1 MNIYV
6 GNLAWKTR
14 RKELKELFEN
24 FGEVT
29 NAFIVR
35 DKKTRRSRG
44 FGFVEMAEDGE
55 AQEAIEK
62 LNNTV
67 FLERTIVVN
76 EALPKEEGDDG
87 ANESPTD
94 VNEDEYVGNAVDEA
108 ADTSA
113 DSSTGEEEAGGDAG
127 HDEQSASTETVSSGE
142 ELAADGEDASRD
154 EMAPGADRDSGD
166 DEPSVA
172 SEETPSAVESDSDES
187 GEDSNDDSGKNQ
199 EKGT

>member
-1 MNIYV
+1 MNIYI

-44 FGFVEMAEDGE
+44 FGFVEMAEEEE
-55 AQEAIEK
+55 ARQAIEK

-76 EALPKEEGDDG
+76 EALPK
-87 ANESPTD
+87 
-94 VNEDEYVGNAVDEA
+94 DETQE
-108 ADTSA
+108 
-113 DSSTGEEEAGGDAG
+113 DSSESDGN
-127 HDEQSASTETVSSGE
+127 QTE
-142 ELAADGEDASRD
+142 GED
-154 EMAPGADRDSGD
+154 
-166 DEPSVA
+166 
-172 SEETPSAVESDSDES
+172 
-187 GEDSNDDSGKNQ
+187 N
-199 EKGT
+199 

>member
-14 RKELKELFEN
+14 QKELRELFEN

-44 FGFVEMAEDGE
+44 FGFVEMAEEKD
-55 AQEAIEK
+55 ALEAIEK

-76 EALPKEEGDDG
+76 EALPKNDEDNDEDDYSGAEEP
-87 ANESPTD
+87 A
-94 VNEDEYVGNAVDEA
+94 DEKPVAE
-108 ADTSA
+108 
-113 DSSTGEEEAGGDAG
+113 
-127 HDEQSASTETVSSGE
+127 
-142 ELAADGEDASRD
+142 
-154 EMAPGADRDSGD
+154 DSGD
-166 DEPSVA
+166 DK
-172 SEETPSAVESDSDES
+172 SADD
-187 GEDSNDDSGKNQ
+187 DDSGLKPSKN
-199 EKGT
+199 G

>member
-1 MNIYV
+1 MNIYI

-44 FGFVEMAEDGE
+44 FGFVEMAEEEE
-55 AQEAIEK
+55 ARQAIEK

-76 EALPKEEGDDG
+76 EALPK
-87 ANESPTD
+87 
-94 VNEDEYVGNAVDEA
+94 DETQE
-108 ADTSA
+108 
-113 DSSTGEEEAGGDAG
+113 DSSEREGN
-127 HDEQSASTETVSSGE
+127 QTE
-142 ELAADGEDASRD
+142 GED
-154 EMAPGADRDSGD
+154 
-166 DEPSVA
+166 
-172 SEETPSAVESDSDES
+172 
-187 GEDSNDDSGKNQ
+187 N
-199 EKGT
+199 